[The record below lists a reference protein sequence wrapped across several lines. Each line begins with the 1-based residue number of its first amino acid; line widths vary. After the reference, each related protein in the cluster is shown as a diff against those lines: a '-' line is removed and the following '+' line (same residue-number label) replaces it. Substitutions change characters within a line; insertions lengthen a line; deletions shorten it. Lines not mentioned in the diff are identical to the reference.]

1 MEGKEDGD
9 IKGINQGERT
19 GQAVVQLLGGV
30 RVTVTGR
37 TSSNHLVVA
46 LSDLTSIANS
56 SLAKVESPD
65 MRKRDL
71 MDLRALPFRRSS
83 TQEGPAQANAVHAN
97 AVQAHFRRRFAFQRA
112 LDALDSAWSAPL
124 EELVAAK
131 PGAAVP
137 SPVRSTRLV
146 SLWD

>member
-1 MEGKEDGD
+1 
-9 IKGINQGERT
+9 
-19 GQAVVQLLGGV
+19 
-30 RVTVTGR
+30 
-37 TSSNHLVVA
+37 
-46 LSDLTSIANS
+46 
-56 SLAKVESPD
+56 

-112 LDALDSAWSAPL
+112 LDALDSAWVSSAPPL

-131 PGAAVP
+131 PGAVVP